1 MTAIAGGTVIG
12 RFERFDAVGS
22 TNDVVR
28 DWLAAGEPEVCVA
41 MADLQTAGRGRSGRT
56 WTAPAGAALLISA
69 GFRPAW
75 LPPDHLWRLAAI
87 VSLAMAEAAEAELG
101 LGPDRL
107 RLKWPNDL
115 VALIGDLGVRKL
127 GGLLGETDGL
137 GSDDP
142 RAVVGIGVNA
152 DWPSEAF
159 PPELRDS
166 MTSLR
171 ELAGRPVDREAVL
184 EAFLA
189 RLTER
194 VVELK
199 EGRFDAPAWADRQ
212 VTTGREVTLSWPDGS
227 SHVRTALGVDEATGG
242 LIVSDDD
249 RGRRLVVSG
258 EITHVRLAGRGIAAQ
273 PASGV

>member
-1 MTAIAGGTVIG
+1 MTAIAGGSVLQ
-12 RFERFDAVGS
+12 RFERFDEVGS
-22 TNDVVR
+22 TNDIVR
-28 DWLAAGEPEVCVA
+28 DWLAAGEPEVCLA
-41 MADLQTAGRGRSGRT
+41 TADVQTAGRGRSGRT
-56 WTAPAGAALLISA
+56 WTAPAGAALLISV

-75 LPPDHLWRLAAI
+75 LPPDHLWRLAAV

-101 LGPDRL
+101 LGPERL

-159 PPELRDS
+159 PADLRDS

-171 ELAGRPVDREAVL
+171 ELAGRRIDREAVL
-184 EAFLA
+184 QRFMGRLAEAVAGL
-189 RLTER
+189 R
-194 VVELK
+194 
-199 EGRFDAPAWADRQ
+199 EGRFPTAAWADRQ

-227 SHVRTALGVDEATGG
+227 SHVRQALGVDDATGG

-249 RGRRLVVSG
+249 TGRRLVVSG
-258 EITHVRLAGRGIAAQ
+258 EVRHVRLAPSTAG
-273 PASGV
+273 GV